1 MNWRLWC
8 LMAIIP
14 IIDTRF
20 SKTGSPVRWMNK
32 HKYDSSSRTEKIVAW
47 ADALV
52 GIREAGENK
61 GFDVQRITSYAG
73 LGDKGG
79 FAWCAMFV
87 YYIVRQAGVK
97 ADLIPKKGDC
107 AAVRNWVNW
116 AESKGRLRTTPARGR
131 LFFWLGRNGQGHIG
145 ICLGGSVMGVFRT
158 IEGNTNGG
166 GSRDGD
172 GSYKR
177 TRTLA
182 GLMRNHRFGFI
193 DLEGL

>member
-1 MNWRLWC
+1 
-8 LMAIIP
+8 MAILP
-14 IIDTRF
+14 IIETRF
-20 SKTGSPVRWMNK
+20 AKTGSPVKWLK
-32 HKYDSSSRTEKIVAW
+32 KAKYDSAPVTEKIVAW

-52 GIREAGENK
+52 GIREVGDNK

-73 LGDKGG
+73 LGSEGG

-87 YYIVRQAGVK
+87 YFILRHAGVK
-97 ADLIPKKGDC
+97 ADRLPKKGKC
-107 AAVRNWVNW
+107 AAVRNWVAW
-116 AESKGRLRTTPARGR
+116 AESKGRLRSTPARGR
-131 LFFWLGRNGQGHIG
+131 LFYWLGRNGQGHIG
-145 ICLGGSVMGVFRT
+145 ICLGGSVLGIFRT

-177 TRTLA
+177 TRTVS
-182 GLMRNHRFGFI
+182 GMKRNYKFGFI